1 MSAARRWL
9 LNRYVLVFGAIAV
22 VVVAWNLYVA
32 THDDG
37 HIAGVVVGPD
47 GRPVAGATVTLRERT
62 LTTLEPRATV
72 RTGARGEFLLSG
84 QRVHHFVLEA
94 QKEGVG
100 ASPRTAFR
108 LYFRGQNFTLPVPL
122 RLAG

>member
-9 LNRYVLVFGAIAV
+9 LNRYVVVFGTIAAV
-22 VVVAWNLYVA
+22 IFSWNVYVA

-37 HIAGVVVGPD
+37 RIAGMVVGPD
-47 GRPVAGATVTLRERT
+47 GRPVPGATVTLRERT

-72 RTGARGEFLLSG
+72 RTGERGEFLLTG

-122 RLAG
+122 RLGG

>member
-1 MSAARRWL
+1 VSAARRWL
-9 LNRYVLVFGAIAV
+9 LNRYVVVFGAIAV
-22 VVVAWNLYVA
+22 FTFAWNVYVA

-37 HIAGVVVGPD
+37 RIAGVVVGRD
-47 GRPVAGATVTLRERT
+47 GQPVAGATVTLRERT

-72 RTGARGEFLLSG
+72 RTGERGEFLLTG

-100 ASPRTAFR
+100 VSPRTAFR

-122 RLAG
+122 RLGG